1 MVTKYDIFEI
11 VYKNN
16 EFIKPIEVV
25 ERLKKNKSE
34 YKNIYR
40 ILNDLEKN
48 KFLVKSEG
56 GFQVYVSDKT
66 RSLYEL
72 IDYCVHN
79 NINYNLLLDENLV
92 IFINEVLKK
101 KEFQQKDMK
110 IDPKTFKK
118 YIEILNRFG
127 LLLIISKKP
136 FKAMMF
142 YNTLINNI
150 LVYFGYKYS
159 PLRKFDINYLD
170 EIEKEL
176 ILFRRSRKK
185 NEMGYKKIVN
195 EFETS
200 FIQHSLSLEGNP
212 ITLPDTIKILRDE
225 VIPRDLK
232 SEDVDEIKNYQKAI
246 LKMLKDASQKR
257 PLTKEAILEY
267 HKLAMQHKPDLA
279 GKIRKKLVH
288 IKGNPDFKIASV
300 SEIEPRLNN
309 LLERYNDFVKKK
321 KTPLKEIIDFSAYF
335 HNEFQHIHP
344 FEDGNSRTTRLIT
357 FHLLHLKDIPILDIP
372 FGLLDEYLGY
382 TKGSRERE
390 DKNLFQ
396 TLQRIILFNLKK
408 INERLNA

>member
-1 MVTKYDIFEI
+1 MVTRYDVFEV

-16 EFIKPIEVV
+16 GPTKPIEVL
-25 ERLKKNKSE
+25 ERLKKDKSE
-34 YKNIYR
+34 YKNVYR

-48 KFLVKSEG
+48 KFLVKSGG
-56 GFQVYVSDKT
+56 GFQVHASGKT

-72 IDYCVHN
+72 IDYCAHN
-79 NINYNLLLDENLV
+79 NINYNLLLDKNLV

-101 KEFQQKDMK
+101 KEFQQKNIK

-118 YIEILNRFG
+118 YIEILNRYD

-142 YNTLINNI
+142 YNTLINNL

-159 PLRKFDINYLD
+159 PVRKFDINYLD

-185 NEMGYKKIVN
+185 NEIGYQKIVN
-195 EFETS
+195 EFEIL

-232 SEDVDEIKNYQKAI
+232 SEDVDELKNYQKAI
-246 LKMLKDASQKR
+246 LEMLKDASQKKH
-257 PLTKEAILEY
+257 LTKEAILKY
-267 HKLAMQHKPDLA
+267 HKIAMQHKPGLA
-279 GKIRKKLVH
+279 GKMRKKLVH

-300 SEIEPRLNN
+300 SEIEPRLNH
-309 LLERYNDFVKKK
+309 LIERYNNFVKKK
-321 KTPLKEIIDFSAYF
+321 KTSLKEIIDFSTYF

-372 FGLLDEYLGY
+372 FGLLDEYLSY

-408 INERLNA
+408 INERLNV